1 MNFWSCFRRER
12 SSDRH
17 VQIIPIVFDD
27 FRPNVP
33 ITQQKTVS
41 IVTVNS
47 KSNPE
52 KPSLPDKPKN
62 ISDIKKILELRNS
75 LKSTDDLIK
84 SSVLGRSTGKT
95 EISQEASLKN
105 VISVQLVVRY

>member
-75 LKSTDDLIK
+75 LKSSDDLIK
-84 SSVLGRSTGKT
+84 STRKT
-95 EISQEASLKN
+95 VISQETLLKD
-105 VISVQLVVRY
+105 VISVRLVV